1 MSKYKYQ
8 DGNGNLM
15 LQKYQHYVKKYICTN
30 KNLKKLN
37 CISVR
42 YISTEIL
49 EQLQLGSLD
58 HPCQNFRFFLVLCVW
73 EVPHASTT
81 DDDDVDDDDGQ

>member
-1 MSKYKYQ
+1 MVSACMAAKWLFGENNVGRVIKEEPAHKMSKYKYQ

-42 YISTEIL
+42 YISI
-49 EQLQLGSLD
+49 QKYWNSY
-58 HPCQNFRFFLVLCVW
+58 
-73 EVPHASTT
+73 S
-81 DDDDVDDDDGQ
+81 